1 MYLFLNLIHAVDRF
15 QISVASNKLVLFFL
29 SSLRVSTIFVTVD
42 ILLSTTYKKSNANAM
57 FGEDEVEQYK
67 KGLIRKGKKERQL
80 LEP

>member
-57 FGEDEVEQYK
+57 FGEDEVKQYK
-67 KGLIRKGKKERQL
+67 EGQIRKGKRKATART
-80 LEP
+80 